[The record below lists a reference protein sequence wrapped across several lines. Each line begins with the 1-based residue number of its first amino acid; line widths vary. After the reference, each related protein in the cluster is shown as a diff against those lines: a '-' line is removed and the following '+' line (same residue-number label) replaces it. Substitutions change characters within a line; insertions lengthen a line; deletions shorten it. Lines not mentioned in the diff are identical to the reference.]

1 MFMTIES
8 IIDRHPPIVTVDV
21 SVASAVAVMQ
31 EAKTTYV
38 VVVKEQKFVGIFNE
52 REALKLLAAGKDSR
66 EIALAEV
73 VECND
78 FMLSL
83 TEITDLASVIASWRD
98 RNWDYLPVLT
108 PEGNVFGIIKGSTLT
123 ATLLDERNALIQELD
138 LYKQIEEEWRT
149 NEQALRLNQDRLD
162 SILGAIDDVVWSLCA
177 KTLQLYYLNTAVE
190 KVYGRKVAEFIAN
203 IDLWREVIHPD
214 DKERVEETLKA
225 FEANQKLEL
234 EHRIVLPNGDV
245 RWIRVRARLIEDL
258 QKNSWRIDGITTD
271 ITERHI
277 IQEKLRYDAFHD
289 ALTGLANRSL
299 LMDRLQQTILR
310 GQRRD
315 RYQFALLF
323 LDLDRFKVIND
334 SLGHLFGDRLL
345 ISVAQRL
352 EKCQRAGDTI
362 ARLGGDEFVILVE
375 DLENSSVAIEIS
387 DRVQKTLKQPI
398 IIDDREIFVTAS
410 IGIVIGDPQTY
421 PHAEQVSDLLRDAD
435 LAMYRAKARGHGNCE
450 VFDPSMHSYAVK
462 RLQLENDL
470 RRAISRLSETEA
482 SNCEFIVHYQPIFSL
497 TNQKIEG
504 FEALVRW
511 QHPERG
517 MIPPNDFIPLAE
529 EMGVIIDLDGWVL
542 KTACRQLCTWHE
554 QFPQLAPL
562 TIGVNLSGKHFYQP
576 GLIEYIDSVLQETG
590 LNGSHLKLEITESIV
605 IENTEAVTF
614 LLDRLRERKIQVCLD
629 DFGTGYSSLS
639 YLHSF
644 PFTTLKID
652 RSFIK
657 QLGTEDEND
666 EIVKAIVNLGLI
678 LGMNV
683 VAEGVETIEQV
694 VHLKTLNCHFGQGY
708 WFSKPIDKKAIEDF
722 LVQSV
727 TA

>member
-21 SVASAVAVMQ
+21 SVARAIAVMQ
-31 EAKTTYV
+31 EAKTAYV
-38 VVVKEQKFVGIFNE
+38 VVVEGQKFVGIFSG
-52 REALKLLAAGKDSR
+52 REALQLLVAEKESR
-66 EIALAEV
+66 EMAIAEV
-73 VECND
+73 IKRD
-78 FMLSL
+78 GFTLSL
-83 TEITDLASVIASWRD
+83 TATTDLASILSSLHGRD
-98 RNWDYLPVLT
+98 FEYLPVLT
-108 PEGNVFGIIKGSTLT
+108 QEGSVFGIVNSSLLI
-123 ATLLDERNALIQELD
+123 ATLLDEHNTLKQELNT
-138 LYKQIEEEWRT
+138 YKEIEEEWRT
-149 NEQALRLNQDRLD
+149 NEQALRLNQERLD

-177 KTLQLYYLNTAVE
+177 QTLQLLYLNTAVE

-203 IDLWREVIHPD
+203 LDLWREVIHPE

-225 FEANQKLEL
+225 FGTNQKLEL
-234 EHRIVLPNGDV
+234 EHRIILPNGDV
-245 RWIRVRARLIEDL
+245 RWIRVRARLINDL
-258 QKNSWRIDGITTD
+258 QDNSWRIDGITTD
-271 ITERHI
+271 ITERHN

-289 ALTGLANRSL
+289 SLTGLANRSL

-310 GQRRD
+310 GQRRE

-345 ISVAQRL
+345 VSVAQRL

-375 DLENSSVAIEIS
+375 DLDNPNIALEIS
-387 DRVQKTLKQPI
+387 DRVQQILKQPI
-398 IIDDREIFVTAS
+398 VLDDREIFVTAS
-410 IGIVIGDPQTY
+410 IGIVIGDPQSY

-470 RRAISRLSETEA
+470 RRAIARLSVEA
-482 SNCEFIVHYQPIFSL
+482 ESGCEFVVHYQPIFSL
-497 TNQKIEG
+497 TSQKIEG

-517 MIPPNDFIPLAE
+517 IIPPNDFIPLAE
-529 EMGVIIDLDGWVL
+529 ETGAIIELDCWVL
-542 KTACRQLCTWHE
+542 KTACRQMCTWHE

-576 GLIEYIDSVLQETG
+576 GLIEYIDSVLLETG

-694 VHLKTLNCHFGQGY
+694 AHLKTLNCHFGQGY
-708 WFSKPIDKKAIEDF
+708 WFSKPIDKNAIEDF
-722 LVQSV
+722 LGRAV
-727 TA
+727 AA